1 MTNNEFEEYSVILR
15 NSAKRGRKVSFE
27 KIELARRVLIGGEKI
42 TDVANSQDM
51 KRQQLSKIVNMIR
64 KIEKK
69 KIPVNWVNFSVT
81 VPKEKQSLILSIEKT
96 ELNKIER

>member
-1 MTNNEFEEYSVILR
+1 MTKDEFDEYSVILR
-15 NSAKRGRKVSFE
+15 KSAKRGRKISFE

-69 KIPVNWVNFSVT
+69 KIPVNWVSLSVT
-81 VPKEKQSLILSIEKT
+81 VPKEKQSLILSIEKS